1 MVGEIVGWS
10 EKSGAQEG
18 ARVGA
23 TSIFTRRAGRTTC
36 SRTDS

>member
-1 MVGEIVGWS
+1 MGEIVGWS
-10 EKSGAQEG
+10 EKRGAQEG

-23 TSIFTRRAGRTTC
+23 TSAIFTGRAGRTTC